1 MKQKRIEKIFLLTTA
16 VFAALMIGFFAGR
29 ASVRPDAELR
39 IYTQQG
45 TVQPSSEF
53 PNTEP
58 SGSSSEPPSSE
69 PSVEPVTASQ
79 PGQLVNLNTATLE
92 ELMTLPNIG
101 QTRAQAILDYREEYG
116 DFLTVEQITEVSGI
130 GSGILESIQDY
141 VTVG

>member
-45 TVQPSSEF
+45 TVQPSGEF

-58 SGSSSEPPSSE
+58 SGSSSKPPSTEPSSE
-69 PSVEPVTASQ
+69 RTE
-79 PGQLVNLNTATLE
+79 LVNLNTATLE